1 MMGRGLEDELAPD
14 FKHRGIQPRVLE
26 YLFENLN
33 LIKAQDKDV
42 EALVKA
48 SYFEIYNEQIM
59 DLVPSLSYSSTQ
71 PAGTFK

>member
-1 MMGRGLEDELAPD
+1 MMGKGLEDELAAD

-26 YLFENLN
+26 YLFECIS

-59 DLVPSLSYSSTQ
+59 DLVLPPSYSSTQ